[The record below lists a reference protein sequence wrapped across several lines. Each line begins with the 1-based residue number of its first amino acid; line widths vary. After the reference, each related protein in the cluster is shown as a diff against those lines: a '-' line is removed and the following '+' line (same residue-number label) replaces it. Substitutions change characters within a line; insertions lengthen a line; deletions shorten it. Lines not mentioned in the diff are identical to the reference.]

1 MSHRG
6 RPLCDNEHCPCAWP
20 GKPCE
25 QFESYGPEF
34 YSPWCACCGWE
45 EEDHRPAPDAGGAAS

>member
-6 RPLCDNEHCPCAWP
+6 SPLCNNENCPCGWP

-45 EEDHRPAPDAGGAAS
+45 EEDHPRTNSNPKEKP